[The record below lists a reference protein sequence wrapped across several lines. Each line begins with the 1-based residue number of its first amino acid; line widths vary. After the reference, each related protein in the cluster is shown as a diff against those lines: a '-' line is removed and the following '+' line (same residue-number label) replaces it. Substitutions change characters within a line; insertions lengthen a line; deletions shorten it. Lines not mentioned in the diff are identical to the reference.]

1 MMLFHL
7 CNGSLEN
14 LPLIHLFLII
24 WLGKMSEVVGQLIEK
39 KLLRW
44 VTVAFWTV
52 LDVVFL
58 WNEVVALASFLH
70 PLQSAE

>member
-7 CNGSLEN
+7 SNGSLEN
-14 LPLIHLFLII
+14 LSLIDLFLII
-24 WLGKMSEVVGQLIEK
+24 WLGKMNEVVGQLIQK
-39 KLLRW
+39 KLLRR